1 MYDMSIFDKYINQM
15 TNDKVVK
22 LTKRCLENVPHD
34 FWEMPASTTGKY
46 HPGYALGYG
55 GLIRHTLT
63 AVYMAECL
71 LNLKMFASLNEKKS
85 EIFAALIL
93 HDSVKKGKSG
103 GNYTVF
109 EHPIYAGDFIERIG
123 SELTKDTQDPQYLT
137 LAEFIAKLVRSHMG
151 QWNTSRYSDVV
162 LPLPSCNVSKF
173 VHLCDYL
180 ASRKG
185 DDDVLSYLEN

>member
-1 MYDMSIFDKYINQM
+1 MYDMSIFDKYIKQI
-15 TNDKVVK
+15 TNKKVVK

-34 FWEMPASTTGKY
+34 FWEMSASTTGKY
-46 HPGYALGYG
+46 HPGYALGFG

-63 AVYMAECL
+63 AVYMAESL
-71 LNLKMFASLNEKKS
+71 LQLKMFSSLQDMKS

-93 HDSVKKGKSG
+93 HDCMKKGKSG
-103 GNYTVF
+103 GQYTVF
-109 EHPIYAGDFIERIG
+109 EHPIYAGDFIEQIG
-123 SELTKDTQDPQYLT
+123 SQLVRETQDKEYLT

-151 QWNTSRYSDVV
+151 QWNTSQYSKTI
-162 LPLPSCNVSKF
+162 LPLPMTNAAKF

-185 DDDVLSYLEN
+185 DDDVLTYLEN